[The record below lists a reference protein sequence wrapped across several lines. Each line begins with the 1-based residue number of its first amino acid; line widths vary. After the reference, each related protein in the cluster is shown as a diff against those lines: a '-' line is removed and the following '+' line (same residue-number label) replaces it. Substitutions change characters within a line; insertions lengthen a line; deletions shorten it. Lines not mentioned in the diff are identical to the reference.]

1 MDEKKLLRDDIAFV
15 VRYQRQR
22 RGWTQSDLAKR
33 ADVHQVMVSRIERA
47 IVIPS
52 TWTLYLLA
60 KSFGLTLSDF
70 FAIEYRHPQII
81 EEREKLQ

>member
-1 MDEKKLLRDDIAFV
+1 MDEKKLLKIEIAYA
-15 VRYQRQR
+15 VRYHRQK
-22 RGWTQSDLAKR
+22 RGWTQKNLAKR

-60 KSFGLTLSDF
+60 KAFGLTLSEF
-70 FAIEYRHPQII
+70 FTIEF
-81 EEREKLQ
+81 